1 MIEKFIA
8 KVPSRIWADGRPA
21 RVRQWDAEFNVA
33 AWVRVSAALGTVQ
46 LMVRYLDSK
55 NDQAVLVDAAEV
67 KGDGS
72 ALLSGL
78 VKLRFTDSVEQ
89 VQISLR
95 LSDPAMR
102 YVVEELY
109 MQRRG
114 TVLRPQDKL
123 ISNY

>member
-8 KVPSRIWADGRPA
+8 KVPSRIWADGRPTRA
-21 RVRQWDAEFNVA
+21 RQWDAEFNVA
-33 AWVRVSAALGTVQ
+33 AWTRVSGQPGALQ
-46 LMVRYLDSK
+46 LLVRYLDAN

-67 KGDGS
+67 DGDGS
-72 ALLSGL
+72 ALLSG
-78 VKLRFTDSVEQ
+78 VVRLRFTDSVEQ
-89 VQISLR
+89 VQLSLR
-95 LSDPAMR
+95 LSSPDMR

-114 TVLRPQDKL
+114 TVLRPRDKL

>member
-8 KVPSRIWADGRPA
+8 KVPTRIWADGRPPRA
-21 RVRQWDAEFNVA
+21 RQWDAEFNVA
-33 AWVRVSAALGTVQ
+33 AWTRVSGAAGNVQ
-46 LMVRYLDSK
+46 LLVRYLDSN

-67 KGDGS
+67 NGDGS

-78 VKLRFTDSVEQ
+78 IKLRFTDSVEQ

>member
-21 RVRQWDAEFNVA
+21 RARQWDAEFNVA
-33 AWVRVSAALGTVQ
+33 AWARIYGKPGTVQ
-46 LMVRYLDSK
+46 LLVRYLDTN
-55 NDQAVLVDAAEV
+55 NDQAILVDAAEV
-67 KGDGS
+67 NGDGS

-78 VKLRFTDSVEQ
+78 VRLRFNDSVEQ
-89 VQISLR
+89 VQVSLR
-95 LSDPAMR
+95 LSDPGMR

-114 TVLRPQDKL
+114 TALRPQDKL

>member
-8 KVPSRIWADGRPA
+8 KVPSRIWTDGQPA
-21 RVRQWDAEFNVA
+21 RARQWDAEFNVA
-33 AWVRVSAALGTVQ
+33 AWARVSGAAGTVQ
-46 LMVRYLDSK
+46 LLVRYLDSK
-55 NDQAVLVDAAEV
+55 NDQAVLVDAAEIN
-67 KGDGS
+67 GDGS

-102 YVVEELY
+102 YAVEELY

>member
-21 RVRQWDAEFNVA
+21 KARQWDAEFNVA
-33 AWVRVSAALGTVQ
+33 AWARISGKPGTVQ
-46 LMVRYLDSK
+46 LLVRYLDTN
-55 NDQAVLVDAAEV
+55 NDQAILVDAAEV
-67 KGDGS
+67 NGDGS

-78 VKLRFTDSVEQ
+78 VRLRFNESVEQ
-89 VQISLR
+89 VQVSLR
-95 LSDPAMR
+95 LSDPGMR

-114 TVLRPQDKL
+114 SALRPQDKL